1 MTKEILISIHSKYI
15 NLILEGKKNFEFRP
29 FKLGDSSGKI
39 IMWVYETSPVKALK
53 YKMTVKNFI
62 TELNSPLKYNLGNNN
77 FKDYISKGKFAYEI
91 LSLEELKFPIS
102 ILEMKKMGVTA
113 PQNFSY
119 INKYPE
125 FQKILKRKGMRLI
138 QQF

>member
-1 MTKEILISIHSKYI
+1 
-15 NLILEGKKNFEFRP
+15 
-29 FKLGDSSGKI
+29 
-39 IMWVYETSPVKALK
+39 MWVYETSPVKALK

-62 TELNSPLKYNLGNNN
+62 TELNPPLKYNLGNNN

-102 ILEMKKMGVTA
+102 ILEMKKMGITA